1 MERKMFK
8 TEIIPL
14 DNLVLNSMQEMGII
28 NKKNKKMEKKLK
40 MKITTV
46 IK

>member
-1 MERKMFK
+1 MFK